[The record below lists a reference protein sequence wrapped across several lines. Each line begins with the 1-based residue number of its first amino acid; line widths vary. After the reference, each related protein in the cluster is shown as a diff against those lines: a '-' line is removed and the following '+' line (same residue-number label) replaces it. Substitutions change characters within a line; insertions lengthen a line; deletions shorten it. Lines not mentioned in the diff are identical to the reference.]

1 MRSGSWAAGLLAAAL
16 SVACSEGTG
25 LPPTVAPPQPTAP
38 PAAAP
43 PPLTPAAAASDTP
56 LAATPTTAPADASDA
71 VQAAIEA
78 LAGELGIPETSIGLE
93 EVLPVQWNDSSL
105 GCPGPGEAYLQVI
118 TPGYLV
124 TLTVGEEPYTV
135 HTDLGG
141 TAVVCADEE
150 DAVGEE
156 TPRDPVAA
164 EFTLQARDD
173 LAARLGLSVD
183 EILLVSAEA
192 VEWPDSSMGCPQEG
206 MDYAQV
212 MVPGY
217 LIVLAAGGQT
227 YEYHT
232 DYQQIFLCE
241 GER

>member
-16 SVACSEGTG
+16 SVACVEGAG
-25 LPPTVAPPQPTAP
+25 LPPTIAPPQPTAT

-43 PPLTPAAAASDTP
+43 AALTLAPNTP
-56 LAATPTTAPADASDA
+56 LAATPTTAPADASAA
-71 VQAAIEA
+71 VEVAIA
-78 LAGELGIPETSIGLE
+78 TLARELGLPEASIGLE

-105 GCPGPGEAYLQVI
+105 GCPAPGEAYLQVI
-118 TPGYLV
+118 TPGYLI
-124 TLTVGEEPYTV
+124 TLAAGEETYSV

-150 DAVGEE
+150 EAIGEE

-173 LAARLGLSVD
+173 LAVRLGIPAD

-192 VEWPDSSMGCPQEG
+192 IEWPDTSLGCPQEG

-212 MVPGY
+212 VVPGY
-217 LIVLAAGGQT
+217 LIVLVAGSQT

-241 GER
+241 SVGND